1 MKFFQNKWLMCA
13 IKRHVKRAMQNLY
26 IMFFSK
32 WKCEPR
38 GHCIG
43 LWCFTQVKWYQR
55 MKMTIHTIWLLL
67 FNLYFSEGI
76 CGSMCSIII
85 NSDRFLFSFFL
96 GSDWPITLKN
106 LMWSRW
112 DHIWWLYVHINPYS
126 YQSSNFKIYW

>member
-1 MKFFQNKWLMCA
+1 MYA
-13 IKRHVKRAMQNLY
+13 IKRHIKRAMQNLY

-85 NSDRFLFSFFL
+85 NSDRFLFSFFFGEWL
-96 GSDWPITLKN
+96 TNYAKKFDVIEMRPHMMTICSYKPLFLSIIKLQN
-106 LMWSRW
+106 LL
-112 DHIWWLYVHINPYS
+112 IKP
-126 YQSSNFKIYW
+126 

>member
-1 MKFFQNKWLMCA
+1 MYVIKTPINRTFVKFVQNVLS
-13 IKRHVKRAMQNLY
+13 Q
-26 IMFFSK
+26 

-43 LWCFTQVKWYQR
+43 LWCFTQVKWHQR
-55 MKMTIHTIWLLL
+55 MKMTIHTIWLLF

-85 NSDRFLFSFFL
+85 NSDRFFFNFLSLFFFFWEWL
-96 GSDWPITLKN
+96 TNYDKKN